1 MTRIIIDV
9 ALKRQVEELHR
20 LWGQQL
26 PRQPGQLGDTVISW
40 MEGQRIG
47 NTVELFFNAEFLP
60 TLRTAGVPFN
70 E

>member
-9 ALKRQVEELHR
+9 AFEQKVEELHQS
-20 LWGQQL
+20 WQQQL
-26 PRQPGQLGDTVISW
+26 PQQPGQLGRTIVSLR
-40 MEGQRIG
+40 EGQRIG
-47 NTVELFFNAEFLP
+47 NTVELFFDPEFLP